1 MILEYGQ
8 VIRRI
13 EGLIKNH
20 ELIKETPHVTRM
32 HASYDMFLPSKEF
45 FEKEF
50 HPHFRSFVAAN
61 DIAGDR
67 YYCEGMAHFAMGVMS
82 QCARMRTKKTGVD
95 AAAAFFMVGIH
106 INKPIFK
113 GGLDFGP
120 HLTNMVMFSDQVVAI
135 FEPQNPE
142 FAYVELNEA
151 LHSIDISDIVTF

>member
-1 MILEYGQ
+1 
-8 VIRRI
+8 
-13 EGLIKNH
+13 
-20 ELIKETPHVTRM
+20 
-32 HASYDMFLPSKEF
+32 
-45 FEKEF
+45 
-50 HPHFRSFVAAN
+50 
-61 DIAGDR
+61 
-67 YYCEGMAHFAMGVMS
+67 
-82 QCARMRTKKTGVD
+82 MRTKKTGVD